1 LHRQLLL
8 EGAATMNHERMLEP
22 LPAGKLPSWLLR
34 KVLPGSPRDPDILV
48 GPGLGRDAAAIA
60 VGERV
65 IVAKNDPITF
75 ASESGAAHLVEVNA
89 NDVACMGATPR
100 WLLVTA
106 LLPHGVTPAD
116 VLNQFA
122 ELRETCRHRSVE
134 LIGGHTE
141 IVPGLARP
149 ILVGMML
156 GDASPHELLRPGQAQ
171 PGDILLV
178 TKGLAIEGTAL
189 LARERADELRERIG
203 DESLDAAARLME
215 HPGISIVIEAEIA
228 RRSGEVSALHDP
240 TEGGLAS
247 AAREL
252 ATVSGAG
259 VEIDAEAV
267 PILAETRAVADALGI
282 DPLGMLA
289 SGSLLIATR
298 PEGVPGIMRDIEA
311 AGIPVSA
318 VGRLTHDPGEASL
331 IVRGTRQPLPEFAVD
346 EVARLLSQ
354 TDEFQPFS
362 PAPNR

>member
-1 LHRQLLL
+1 
-8 EGAATMNHERMLEP
+8 M
-22 LPAGKLPSWLLR
+22 PSWLLQ
-34 KVLPGSPRDPDILV
+34 KVLPGTPRDADVLV

-122 ELRETCRHRSVE
+122 ELRETCRRRNVE

-156 GDASPHELLRPGQAQ
+156 GDASPSELLRPGQAR
-171 PGDILLV
+171 PGDVLLI

-189 LARERADELRERIG
+189 LARELGDHLRELIG
-203 DESLDAAARLME
+203 EESVRAAAQLLDQ
-215 HPGISIVIEAEIA
+215 PGISVVAEAEIA
-228 RRSGEVSALHDP
+228 RRHNEVTALHDP

-247 AAREL
+247 AVREL

-259 VEIDAEAV
+259 VEIDAEAL
-267 PILAETRAVADALGI
+267 PILAETGAVANALGI

-298 PEGVPGIMRDIEA
+298 LEGVPRVLHDIES
-311 AGIPVSA
+311 AGIPVSV
-318 VGRLTHDPGEASL
+318 VGRLTDDPRQASL
-331 IVRGTRQPLPEFAVD
+331 TSGGESRPLPEFAVD

-354 TDEFQPFS
+354 IEAS
-362 PAPNR
+362 RSAPAPNS

>member
-1 LHRQLLL
+1 
-8 EGAATMNHERMLEP
+8 MLQP
-22 LPAGKLPSWLLR
+22 LPAGKLPGWLLR
-34 KVLPGSPRDPDILV
+34 KVLPGSPRDPDVLV

-156 GDASPHELLRPGQAQ
+156 GDASPHELLRPGRAR
-171 PGDILLV
+171 PGDILLI

-189 LARERADELRERIG
+189 LARERADELRDQIG
-203 DESLDAAARLME
+203 EESLGAAARLMDR
-215 HPGISIVIEAEIA
+215 PGISIVAEAEIA
-228 RRSGEVSALHDP
+228 RRSGEATALHDP

-247 AAREL
+247 AVREL

-259 VEIDAEAV
+259 VEIDAQAV
-267 PILAETRAVADALGI
+267 PILAETRAVADALDI

-289 SGSLLIATR
+289 SGSLLISAQPT
-298 PEGVPGIMRDIEA
+298 GVPRIVHDIEA
-311 AGIPVSA
+311 AGIPISVI
-318 VGRLTHDPGEASL
+318 GRLTDDPQEASL
-331 IVRGTRQPLPEFAVD
+331 IFDGARRPLPEFADD
-346 EVARLLSQ
+346 EVARLLS
-354 TDEFQPFS
+354 ERGEARHSS
-362 PAPNR
+362 PAPN